1 MGGKMKNR
9 KNERIVQLQLY
20 AKTSMITKLILM
32 MMMIWGP
39 FFIMFTKIK
48 DVCVVGWCTWEQ
60 SRRGSKIPGQSPVV
74 FSEVFLGLETRNQK
88 AQSCG
93 SDSDI
98 YIITLLKS

>member
-48 DVCVVGWCTWEQ
+48 DVCVVGWVVHVGG
-60 SRRGSKIPGQSPVV
+60 RGSKIPRPSPVV
-74 FSEVFLGLETRNQK
+74 FSQVFLGGRNRKQK
-88 AQSCG
+88 AVAQTVTCIS
-93 SDSDI
+93 
-98 YIITLLKS
+98 ITLLKS